1 MYFSISQE
9 GSFALSGDLH
19 TCSEGWP
26 AGGLVSNFCEARED
40 GCYDQDLDYQD
51 DYGSLAGNVKV
62 CCCQS
67 DL

>member
-1 MYFSISQE
+1 M
-9 GSFALSGDLH
+9 SGDLH
-19 TCSEGWP
+19 ICSEVVFG
-26 AGGLVSNFCEARED
+26 VDFCHGKED

-51 DYGSLAGNVKV
+51 DYGSISGNLKV